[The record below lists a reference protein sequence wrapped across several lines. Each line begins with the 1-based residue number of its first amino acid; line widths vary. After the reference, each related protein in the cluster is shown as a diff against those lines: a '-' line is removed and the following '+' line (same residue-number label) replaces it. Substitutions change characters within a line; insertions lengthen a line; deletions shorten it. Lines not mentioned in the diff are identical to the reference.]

1 MLKLLTGLDFAHSRG
16 IIHRDIKPG
25 NVLMNLR
32 DESAVIV
39 DWGLADFYHPSK
51 RFNVRVASRYFKA
64 PELLLGNNYYDY
76 QLDVWSAG
84 CMLAGM
90 MFAKEPFFKGS
101 DNDDQ
106 LIRIAKVIG
115 ADDIR
120 AYVDKYEHV
129 HLSDYFKQNLLNFS
143 KKDWYKFVSAKN
155 EDRVDER
162 GFDLLTRMLTIDH
175 TERITAIEAVKH
187 EFFDDIRDE
196 VANTTE

>member
-1 MLKLLTGLDFAHSRG
+1 MYPNLTTRAIKVFMLKLLTGLDFAHSRG

-32 DESAVIV
+32 DESATIV
-39 DWGLADFYHPSK
+39 DWGLADFYFPSK

-64 PELLLGNNYYDY
+64 PELLLANGYYDY
-76 QLDVWSAG
+76 QLDIWSAG

-90 MFAKEPFFKGS
+90 MFAREPFFKGS

-120 AYVDKYEHV
+120 AYVDKMDHV
-129 HLSDYFKQNLLNFS
+129 QLSDYFKQNLLNFS
-143 KKDWYKFVSAKN
+143 KKDWNKFVTVKN
-155 EDRVDER
+155 EDLVDEN
-162 GFDLLTRMLTIDH
+162 GFDLLTKMLTIDH
-175 TERITAIEAVKH
+175 T
-187 EFFDDIRDE
+187 
-196 VANTTE
+196 